1 MRAVAEH
8 KYKKSYYSKAI
19 EWGKLITL
27 TGSAQLL
34 VQITGFLSG
43 ILVIRLLPTHEYAL
57 YTLANTMLGTMTI
70 LADGG
75 ISTGVMAQGGKVWK
89 NPQQLGIVINTGLE
103 LRKKF
108 AIGSLAIAVPLL
120 LYLLRHHQASWLMA
134 GLITASLIPA
144 FLSALSG
151 TLLETALKLRQ
162 DIVPLQKNHIQVNLG
177 RLTLIGLTMFA
188 FPWAFVAVLAGGL
201 PQIWANLKLH
211 RLSARYADLHQEP
224 DPAVRKEILT
234 FVSRILP
241 GSIYY
246 CLSGQLTLWLIS
258 SFGTTEAVAQVG
270 AMSRLSL
277 ALVVI
282 RVLFSTLTFPR
293 FARLQHN
300 ARLLF
305 SRYVQIQFMV
315 TLLSTMILSIVWLFP
330 SEVLWILGKNY
341 TNLQDEVFLQIAGSC
356 LGLISTIS
364 YGLYTSRGW
373 AINPFVSIPLNVLSL
388 VIGAFLFD
396 VATLQGILL
405 FNIFIAFIQVLIN
418 TIFSILKISQVK
430 HT

>member
-1 MRAVAEH
+1 MRAVAQH
-8 KYKKSYYSKAI
+8 IYKKSYYSKAI

-75 ISTGVMAQGGKVWK
+75 ISAGVMAQGGKVWQ

-103 LRKKF
+103 LRRKF

-134 GLITASLIPA
+134 ALITASLIPA

-162 DIVPLQKNHIQVNLG
+162 DIAPLQKNHIQVNLG
-177 RLTLIGLTMFA
+177 RLALIGLTMFA
-188 FPWAFVAVLAGGL
+188 FPWAFVAVLAAGV
-201 PQIWANLKLH
+201 PQIWANLKLR
-211 RLSARYADLHQEP
+211 RLSARYADLGQEP
-224 DPAVRKEILT
+224 DPATRKEILT

-277 ALVVI
+277 VLVVV

-293 FARLQHN
+293 FARLQQN

-305 SRYVQIQFMV
+305 SRYVQLQLMV
-315 TLLSTMILSIVWLFP
+315 TLLSTMILSVVWLFP

-341 TNLQDEVFLQIAGSC
+341 TNLQDEVFLQMTGSC

-373 AINPFVSIPLNVLSL
+373 AINPFLSIPLNVLSL
-388 VIGAFLFD
+388 VAGAFLFD
-396 VATLQGILL
+396 VASLHGILL
-405 FNIFIAFIQVLIN
+405 FNIFVAFVQVLIN
-418 TIFSILKISQVK
+418 TVFSILKISQANP
-430 HT
+430 T